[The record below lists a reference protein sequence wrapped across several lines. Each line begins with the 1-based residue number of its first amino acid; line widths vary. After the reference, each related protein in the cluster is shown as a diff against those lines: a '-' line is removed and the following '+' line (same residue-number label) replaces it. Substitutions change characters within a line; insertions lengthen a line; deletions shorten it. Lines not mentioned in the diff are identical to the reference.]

1 MKEHSTF
8 NIQHRTSKEAA
19 RCLGVLSVEGW
30 WLNVSRQ
37 AAATTPGRRD
47 SRSGFTLIEVLLAV
61 AIFAIVL
68 LAINAVFYS
77 GVRLERTT
85 TRALDARLPLNQAFA
100 ILRRDLL
107 GAVPPLTNATML
119 IRDFKSG
126 TGRSG
131 LGSTA
136 SGSLE
141 FYTTTGSL
149 SGTEPWGD
157 VQKVRYEL
165 VEATDRVNAKGKDL
179 VRYVTRNI
187 LPTTTTTE
195 DEVSQ
200 WLVGD
205 LESIEFQCYSGS
217 DWRTTWD
224 TTAADVG
231 LPQAVRVRVQLARDR
246 GANRTTRD
254 PIELLVPL
262 TTQVRTNQTSQTS
275 GGQGR

>member
-1 MKEHSTF
+1 MSEHSTF
-8 NIQHRTSKEAA
+8 NIQRRTSKGAA
-19 RCLGVLSVEGW
+19 RHLCGLSVECW
-30 WLNVSRQ
+30 LLNVSQ
-37 AAATTPGRRD
+37 NAAATMPGRRA
-47 SRSGFTLIEVLLAV
+47 SRSAFTLIEVLLAV

-77 GVRLERTT
+77 GVRLERST
-85 TRALDARLPLNQAFA
+85 TRALDERLPLNQAFA
-100 ILRRDLL
+100 ILRADLL
-107 GAVPPLTNATML
+107 GAVPPLTNSTVL

-141 FYTTTGSL
+141 FYTTTGAL
-149 SGTEPWGD
+149 SETEPWGD

-165 VEATDRVNAKGKDL
+165 VEATDRANAKGKDL
-179 VRYVTRNI
+179 VRHFTRNI
-187 LPTTTTTE
+187 LSTTTE
-195 DEVSQ
+195 EETER

-205 LESIEFQCYSGS
+205 IESIEFLCYSGS

-231 LPQAVRVRVQLARDR
+231 LPQAVRVRVQPALER
-246 GANRTTRD
+246 GAIRLTRE

-262 TTQVRTNQTSQTS
+262 TTQLRTNQTGATT
-275 GGQGR
+275 GGQGE